1 MVLVMSTEPQTL
13 LEAIKHFADPNVAL
27 ATMVD
32 LRWPNGVTCPECG
45 RTDVRFIATRR
56 IWECKGAHVR
66 KQFTAKRGTIFEDSP
81 LGLDKWFCAIWMIA
95 NCKNGISSYEI
106 HRGVGVTQKTAWF
119 MLHRIRLAMETG
131 SFLKGPGDTEA
142 DETFIG
148 GLARNMSK
156 TRREKTIKGTGWA
169 GKAVVM
175 GVLRRGTESEASK
188 VKAKHIPN
196 TKKRTLHAEV
206 RAAVEP
212 GSRLFTD
219 ANFSYGGL
227 EADYIHQTV
236 DHAVEYV
243 RGAVHT
249 NGLENFWSLFKR
261 AVKGT
266 YVSIEPVHLN
276 AYVVEETF
284 RFNERKDRDSG
295 RFRKVLRSVSGKRI
309 TYKELIGHGA
319 SQAG

>member
-13 LEAIKHFADPNVAL
+13 LEAIKHFADPDVAL
-27 ATMVD
+27 GTMVD

-45 RTDVRFIATRR
+45 RTDARFVATRR

-81 LGLDKWFCAIWMIA
+81 LGLDKWFAAIWMIA
-95 NCKNGISSYEI
+95 NCKNGVSSYEI
-106 HRGVGVTQKTAWF
+106 HRGIGVTQKTAWF

-131 SFLKGPGDTEA
+131 SFLKGPGDAEA

-148 GLARNMSK
+148 GLAKNMHK
-156 TRREKTIKGTGWA
+156 AHRKATITGTGGA

-175 GVLRRGTESEASK
+175 GVLRRGNEYETSK
-188 VKAKHIPN
+188 VKAKHVLD
-196 TKKRTLHAEV
+196 TSRATLHAEV
-206 RAAVEP
+206 KAAVEP

-219 ANFSYGGL
+219 AHAGYGGL
-227 EADYIHQTV
+227 GSSYIHETV

-249 NGLENFWSLFKR
+249 SGLENFWSLFKR
-261 AVKGT
+261 AIKGT
-266 YVSIEPVHLN
+266 YVSIEPFHLD

-284 RFNERKDRDSG
+284 RFNERKDNDGG
-295 RFRKVLRSVSGKRI
+295 RFRKVVGSVEGKRI
-309 TYKELIGHGA
+309 MYKELIGRA
-319 SQAG
+319 TTEAA